1 MQIVRDLAGY
11 SWGRSD
17 LVRRAMSK
25 KKASVMEKERKN
37 FIYGNE
43 EENVPGCVGNG
54 IDEKVAGKIYD
65 EMIDFAKYAFNKSHA
80 ACYAVVAYQTA
91 FLKTHYPVEFM
102 AALMTSVV
110 DNTNKVAEYIYTC
123 RQMNIKILPPD
134 VNESDMGFTVED
146 GAIRF
151 GLSAIKGLGRPT
163 IESIKADRAKK
174 GRFSGIQEFIK
185 RLSGELNKR
194 TVENLIKSGA
204 FDTFGCKRRQ
214 MILVYASIMD
224 NETRQNKDTIS
235 GQMSLFDMVS
245 EEEKSEYEVSLPDI
259 AEYTKEEIL
268 NFEKEVLG
276 VYVSGHPLDEYSAMW
291 KKCISALTT
300 DFEIDEENGE
310 TKVKEGSRQ
319 TVGGMIMNKTV
330 KMTKTGQPMAFL
342 TLEDLV
348 GTVEVIVF
356 PRDYAS
362 YRAVIDNSDKLFIT
376 GKVSANLDE
385 NAKLVCEK
393 IISFD
398 DVPRKLWIRF
408 ADEAEY
414 HSQEQ
419 RMLSMLENSDGHDK
433 IVIYCTAENKRILL
447 PDSRNIK
454 ITAELLAQLRSI
466 YGDKNVETT

>member
-43 EENVPGCVGNG
+43 EENVPGCIKNG

-91 FLKTHYPVEFM
+91 FLKAHYPVEFM

-110 DNTNKVAEYIYTC
+110 DNTNKVAGYIYTC

-163 IESIKADRAKK
+163 IEAIKADRAER

-224 NETRQNKDTIS
+224 NETRQNKDAIS
-235 GQMSLFDMVS
+235 GQMSLFDMVG
-245 EEEKSEYEVSLPDI
+245 EEEKSEYEVSMPDI
-259 AEYTKEEIL
+259 AEYTKEELL

-276 VYVSGHPLDEYSAMW
+276 VYVSGHPLDEYSVMW

-330 KMTKTGQPMAFL
+330 KTTKTGQPMAFL

-348 GTVEVIVF
+348 GTVEIIVF
-356 PRDYAS
+356 PRDYAT
-362 YRAVIDNSDKLFIT
+362 YRSVIDSSDKLFIT
-376 GKVSANLDE
+376 GRVSANLDE

-414 HSQEQ
+414 HRQEQ
-419 RMLSMLENSDGHDK
+419 GMLSMLEHFDGHDK
-433 IVIYCTAENKRILL
+433 IVIYCTSENKRILL

-454 ITAELLAQLRSI
+454 ITAELLAQLRSV

>member
-43 EENVPGCVGNG
+43 EENVPGCVKNG

-110 DNTNKVAEYIYTC
+110 DNTAKVAGYIYTC
-123 RQMNIKILPPD
+123 RQMNIEILPPD
-134 VNESDMGFTVED
+134 VNESDMGFTVEG

-151 GLSAIKGLGRPT
+151 GLSAIKSIGRPT
-163 IESIKADRAKK
+163 IETIKEDRSER
-174 GRFSGIQEFIK
+174 GRFNGIQEFIK

-214 MILVYASIMD
+214 MILVYAGIMD
-224 NETRQNKDTIS
+224 SETRQNKDAIS

-245 EEEKSEYEVSLPDI
+245 EEEKSEYEVSMPDV
-259 AEYTKEEIL
+259 AEYTKEELL

-291 KKCISALTT
+291 KKCISAVTT
-300 DFEIDEENGE
+300 DFEIDEETGE

-319 TVGGMIMNKTV
+319 TVGGMVMNKTV
-330 KMTKTGQPMAFL
+330 KMTKAGQPMAFL

-356 PRDYAS
+356 PRDYSA
-362 YRAVIDNSDKLFIT
+362 YRSVIDGADKLFIT
-376 GKVSANLDE
+376 GRVSANIDE

-408 ADEAEY
+408 VDEAEY
-414 HSQEQ
+414 HRQEQ
-419 RMLSMLENSDGHDK
+419 GMLSMLEACDGHDK
-433 IVIYCTAENKRILL
+433 VIIYCTAENKRITL